1 MELYKMFRRHF
12 REFPKIKDFF
22 DRLQEHNVIVQP
34 LSDGNQRILVE
45 RKCFLYGSHTF
56 LRFLCN
62 FNNPQLLYMNKNI
75 FKTTSKKQNKS
86 TDIKIS
92 KKI

>member
-34 LSDGNQRILVE
+34 LSDGNQRSLVE
-45 RKCFLYGSHTF
+45 RKSFSKYLFYALFFTKMF
-56 LRFLCN
+56 FIWTT
-62 FNNPQLLYMNKNI
+62 YI
-75 FKTTSKKQNKS
+75 FT
-86 TDIKIS
+86 IPL
-92 KKI
+92 